1 VPTERRPLKIVFS
14 MRHLGSFRM
23 YELAVRLLAS
33 RGHRVHIMID
43 RGERLGWHEAL
54 EQVMGQ
60 CPTVTWGWSAPQ
72 HRTVWFEFSRMV
84 RIWLDYLRYFSPV
97 YAAAPILRRR
107 AAERMPRALV
117 RLTDR
122 WPFDGDAGVRRLG
135 RVLARV
141 ERAIPPARELDEA
154 IAAERPD
161 VMLFT
166 PLVDLGSPQLD
177 MLRRAHALRIRTAL
191 CVGSWDHLSSKA
203 LIRDVPHRVFVWN
216 DTQRREAID
225 LHGLPAD
232 RVVVTGAQCYDQ
244 WFDRHPS
251 RSREAFCAR
260 VGLPADRPFILW
272 TCSALFQGSPSEP
285 EFVLKWIESLRE
297 SGIRALREA
306 GVLVRPHPAR
316 RHEWDAVGIGQFR
329 DVVLYGAMPAD
340 EDARNDYFDSLYFSA
355 AVAGLNTSAFLEA
368 AIVGRPVHVI
378 LPPQFHDNQEG
389 TIHFDYLRTAGGGL
403 VHEARDFAGHHRQLL
418 DSLEGRIDGARPSFL
433 QAFVRPHGLDLPA
446 SDVFADSVESLG
458 NAPSPMPVRS
468 PVWLHLIRAAAL
480 PAAVATRLV
489 LRWLPTG
496 ADKTSREILG
506 ARITEERAR
515 ARAEKRRRTEEAARL
530 LQQQRDREKAASV
543 AARLAKKDQRRQERD
558 RLVAE
563 NHRRKIE
570 LAERRKREKRR
581 LNRRKRLDVL
591 RERIMHRLGR
601 A

>member
-1 VPTERRPLKIVFS
+1 
-14 MRHLGSFRM
+14 M
-23 YELAVRLLAS
+23 YELAVRLLAA
-33 RGHRVHIMID
+33 RGHRIHIMID

-54 EQVMGQ
+54 EHVMTE

-84 RIWLDYLRYFSPV
+84 RIWLDYLRYFSPL
-97 YAAAPILRRR
+97 YATAPILRRR
-107 AAERMPRALV
+107 AAERMPQAVV
-117 RLTDR
+117 RLTGR
-122 WPFDGDAGVRRLG
+122 CPFRGNAGLRRLG
-135 RVLARV
+135 RVLAVV
-141 ERAIPPARELDEA
+141 EQAIPPARELDES

-161 VMLFT
+161 LILFT

-177 MLRRAHALRIRTAL
+177 MLRRAHALGIRTGL

-216 DTQRREAID
+216 DTQRREAVE

-244 WFDRHPS
+244 WFDRQPG

-285 EFVLKWIESLRE
+285 AFVIKWIESLRA
-297 SGIRALREA
+297 SGTRALREA

-316 RHEWDAVGIGQFR
+316 RHEWDDVDISRFR
-329 DVVLYGAMPAD
+329 DVTLYGAMPSG

-355 AVAGLNTSAFLEA
+355 AVVGLNTSAFLEA

-378 LPPQFHDNQEG
+378 LPAEFHDNQEG

-403 VHEARDFAGHHRQLL
+403 VHESRNFPDHHRQLL
-418 DSLEGRIDGARPSFL
+418 DSLEGRIDGRRPAFL
-433 QAFVRPHGLDLPA
+433 QAFIRPHGLALAA

-458 NAPSPMPVRS
+458 DAPLPAPLRVPLSLR
-468 PVWLHLIRAAAL
+468 LIRAAVL
-480 PAAVATRLV
+480 PAAVATRLA

-506 ARITEERAR
+506 ARVTEERAR
-515 ARAEKRRRTEEAARL
+515 ARAEKRRHREEAARL
-530 LQQQRDREKAASV
+530 LQQQRDRQKQEAV
-543 AARLAKKDQRRQERD
+543 QQRLAAKELRRQERD
-558 RLVAE
+558 RVIAE
-563 NHRRKIE
+563 SRRRKTAVE
-570 LAERRKREKRR
+570 EQQKRDKQRRR
-581 LNRRKRLDVL
+581 RRKRLDGL
-591 RERIMHRLGR
+591 RQRILHRLGL

>member
-1 VPTERRPLKIVFS
+1 MPTERRPLKIVFS

-54 EQVMGQ
+54 EQVIAQ

-107 AAERMPRALV
+107 AAERMPQALV
-117 RLTDR
+117 RITHR
-122 WPFDGDAGVRRLG
+122 WPFAGDRGVRRLR
-135 RVLARV
+135 RVLGAI
-141 ERAIPPARELDEA
+141 ERAVPPARELDEA

-203 LIRDVPHRVFVWN
+203 LIRDAPHRVFVWN
-216 DTQRREAID
+216 ETQRREAVE

-232 RVVVTGAQCYDQ
+232 RIVVTGAQCYDQ
-244 WFDRHPS
+244 WFDRQPS
-251 RSREAFCAR
+251 RTREAFCAR

-272 TCSALFQGSPSEP
+272 TCSALFQGSPSEAA
-285 EFVLKWIESLRE
+285 FVLTWIESLRE
-297 SGIRALREA
+297 SGTRALRDV

-316 RHEWDAVGIGQFR
+316 QHEWEAVDISRFR
-329 DVVLYGAMPAD
+329 DVTLYGAMPSG

-378 LPPQFHDNQEG
+378 LPAEFHDNQEG

-403 VHEARDFAGHHRQLL
+403 VHEARDFAEHHRQLL
-418 DSLEGRIDGARPSFL
+418 DSLEGRIDGARPAFL
-433 QAFVRPHGLDLPA
+433 QAFIRPHGLDLQA

-458 NAPSPMPVRS
+458 KAPAPMPLR
-468 PVWLHLIRAAAL
+468 PPLGLRLIRVAAL
-480 PAAVATRLV
+480 PAAVATHFL

-506 ARITEERAR
+506 ARITEKRAR

-563 NHRRKIE
+563 NRRRKIE
-570 LAERRKREKRR
+570 VSERRKRDKRR
-581 LNRRKRLDVL
+581 LNRWKRLDVL